1 MTALVSPLLPLIALL
16 QQESPTLLAGA
27 ELVDWVKA
35 IGIWAFLSVLFI
47 LLQRILTARITRFAE
62 RTRTNIDNVLASILQ
77 RTRAYFLIGLAFY
90 AAVAI
95 VQLPEVIVR
104 WGGRIAFVLL
114 MLQLI
119 QWGNGLISLYVERY
133 RTQKL
138 DEDPAAVTSMQALG
152 FIARLGLWTLVL
164 LVALDNFGV
173 DITALVASVGIAGV
187 AIGLAVQNILGDLFA
202 SLSIV
207 LDKPFVV
214 GDFIIVDNH
223 LGTVEYI
230 GLKSTRIRSL
240 TGEQLVFSNS
250 DLLSSRIRN
259 FKRMHER
266 RVVFSVGVT
275 YQTPREKLE
284 KIPAMIQEIVE
295 AQDMVRFDRAHF
307 KEFGPSSL
315 NFEVVYWVL
324 DPDYTLY
331 MNIQQAINLAL
342 YERFAREGIDFAYP
356 TQTLYVHPVG
366 LPEEMDGSSRT
377 PSYGNGH

>member
-1 MTALVSPLLPLIALL
+1 MLLGLQLNELGQTMIAGAPLLEWL
-16 QQESPTLLAGA
+16 
-27 ELVDWVKA
+27 KA
-35 IGIWAFLSVLFI
+35 IGVWAALSVVFI
-47 LLQRILTARITRFAE
+47 VVQRVLAGRIEALAT
-62 RTRTNIDNVLASILQ
+62 RTRTNIDNIIANILRQ
-77 RTRAYFLIGLAFY
+77 TRAYFLVGLAFY

-95 VQLPEVIVR
+95 VQLPRPVVQ

-114 MLQLI
+114 LLQLI
-119 QWGNGLISLYVERY
+119 RWGSGLITFYVERY
-133 RTQKL
+133 RQQKL
-138 DEDPAAVTSMQALG
+138 EEDPAAVTSMQALG
-152 FIARLGLWTLVL
+152 FIGRLVLWTIVL

-173 DITALVASVGIAGV
+173 DITALIASVGIAGV

-214 GDFIIVDNH
+214 GDFIIIDNYM
-223 LGTVEYI
+223 GTVEHI

-250 DLLSSRIRN
+250 DLLNSRIRN
-259 FKRMHER
+259 YKRMQER
-266 RVVFSVGVT
+266 RIVFTVGVV
-275 YQTPREKLE
+275 YQTPKEKLE
-284 KIPAMIQEIVE
+284 KIPQIIREIIE
-295 AQDMVRFDRAHF
+295 AQEMVRFDRAHF

-342 YERFAREGIDFAYP
+342 FERFQQEGIEFAYP
-356 TQTLYVHPVG
+356 TQTLFVYPMKPVEVAA
-366 LPEEMDGSSRT
+366 PQDADARARA
-377 PSYGNGH
+377 

>member
-1 MTALVSPLLPLIALL
+1 MLLGLQLNELGQTMIAGAPLLEWL
-16 QQESPTLLAGA
+16 
-27 ELVDWVKA
+27 KA
-35 IGIWAFLSVLFI
+35 IGVWAALSVVFI
-47 LLQRILTARITRFAE
+47 VVQRVLASRIEALAA
-62 RTRTNIDNVLASILQ
+62 RTRTNIDNVIANVLRQ
-77 RTRAYFLIGLAFY
+77 TRAYFLVGLAFY

-95 VQLPEVIVR
+95 VQLPRPVVQ

-114 MLQLI
+114 LLQLI
-119 QWGNGLISLYVERY
+119 RWGSGLITFYVERY
-133 RTQKL
+133 RQQKL
-138 DEDPAAVTSMQALG
+138 EEDPAAVTSMQALG
-152 FIARLGLWTLVL
+152 FIGRLVLWTIVL

-173 DITALVASVGIAGV
+173 DITALIASVGIAGV

-214 GDFIIVDNH
+214 GDFIIIDNYM
-223 LGTVEYI
+223 GTVEHI

-250 DLLSSRIRN
+250 DLLNSRIRN
-259 FKRMHER
+259 YKRMRER
-266 RVVFSVGVT
+266 RIVFTVGVV
-275 YQTPREKLE
+275 YQTPKEKLE
-284 KIPAMIQEIVE
+284 KIPQIIREIIE
-295 AQDMVRFDRAHF
+295 AQENVRFDRAHF

-342 YERFAREGIDFAYP
+342 FERFAQEGIEFAHP
-356 TQTLYVHPVG
+356 TQTLFVYPMKPVEVAS
-366 LPEEMDGSSRT
+366 PQDTDARARA
-377 PSYGNGH
+377 